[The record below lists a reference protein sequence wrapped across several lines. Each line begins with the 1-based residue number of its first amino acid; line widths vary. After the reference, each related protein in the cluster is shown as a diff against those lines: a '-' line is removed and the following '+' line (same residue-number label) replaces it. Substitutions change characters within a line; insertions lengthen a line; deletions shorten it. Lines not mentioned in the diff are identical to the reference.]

1 MTDLLGNGLAWL
13 EMQRVRHL
21 TTPVTYRRP
30 AMGSGG
36 GSGGSTVWELTV
48 PATVGS
54 TTFEV
59 VSAAG
64 VLERIESRDYLI
76 GAAALAAC
84 GPPQRG
90 DQVIEV
96 SGGAR
101 HTAEVL
107 APGREPHWRWSD
119 VNRSCYRIHTKH
131 LHSEILP

>member
-1 MTDLLGNGLAWL
+1 MSDLLGQGLAWL
-13 EMQRVRHL
+13 ERQRASFL
-21 TTPVTYRRP
+21 TKPVTYRRG
-30 AMGSGG
+30 AQER
-36 GSGGSTVWELTV
+36 VV
-48 PATVGS
+48 AATVGK

-59 VSAAG
+59 LTAGG

-76 GAAALAAC
+76 AASELAGL

-90 DQVIEV
+90 DQVIED

-119 VNRSCYRIHTKH
+119 ANRTCYRMHTKH
-131 LHSEILP
+131 LSTESML

>member
-1 MTDLLGNGLAWL
+1 MADLLGAGLAWL
-13 EMQRVRHL
+13 EAQRVRYL
-21 TTPVTYRRP
+21 TKPVTYRRS
-30 AMGSGG
+30 ATGG
-36 GSGGSTVWELTV
+36 GIPQELSV
-48 PATVGS
+48 LATVGT

-76 GAAALAAC
+76 GAASLAVL

-90 DQVIEV
+90 DQVLEITA
-96 SGGAR
+96 GAR

-119 VNRSCYRIHTKH
+119 VNRTCYRIHTKH
-131 LHSEILP
+131 LQTEILP